1 MPVRRATAEAQ
12 LKFWS
17 EMLLARRVRAGDRD
31 ACAAL
36 VRAHHADVYRFLS
49 RLCRDAHAAED
60 LTQETFAAAWQGIGS
75 FGGLASLKTW
85 LHRIAYRKFVDW
97 DRRPRLAQ
105 QHQVRENFGAACPSG
120 APGPSE
126 AAEAQEWS
134 RRLAAAVDRLE
145 PAEREVI
152 VLHYFQGLSF
162 REIAHVL
169 GQPAGTVKWRVSEAL
184 GRLRTMTHDPSS
196 TEPIAPRRPR
206 RAPGLATG
214 ATAPAAAATG
224 GAGGA

>member
-1 MPVRRATAEAQ
+1 M
-12 LKFWS
+12 KFWS
-17 EMLLARRVRAGDRD
+17 EMLLARRVRAGNRD
-31 ACAAL
+31 ACAAF
-36 VRAHHADVYRFLS
+36 VRAHHADVYRFLA
-49 RLCRDAHAAED
+49 RLCRDPHAAED
-60 LTQETFAAAWQGIGS
+60 LTQETFAAAWQAIGT

-105 QHQVRENFGAACPSG
+105 QQQVWAHLEAAYRAG
-120 APGPSE
+120 APGPPE

-134 RRLAAAVDRLE
+134 RRLSAAVDRLE

-162 REIAHVL
+162 REIAQVL
-169 GQPAGTVKWRVSEAL
+169 AQPAGTVKWRVSAAL

-196 TEPIAPRRPR
+196 TEPIAGR
-206 RAPGLATG
+206 RAGRAARLAAG
-214 ATAPAAAATG
+214 ATTPAAVAAES
-224 GAGGA
+224 AGGA

>member
-1 MPVRRATAEAQ
+1 MPVRRATAEAR

-31 ACAAL
+31 ACAAF
-36 VRAHHADVYRFLS
+36 VRAHHADVYRLLA
-49 RLCRDAHAAED
+49 RLCRDAYAAED

-97 DRRPRLAQ
+97 DRRPRLVQ
-105 QHQVRENFGAACPSG
+105 QQQGRSHTEAEFRAG
-120 APGPSE
+120 APGPPE

-134 RRLAAAVDRLE
+134 RRLSAAVDRLE

-162 REIAHVL
+162 REIAQVL
-169 GQPAGTVKWRVSEAL
+169 GQPAGTVKWRVSAAL
-184 GRLRTMTHDPSS
+184 GRLRTMTHEHSS
-196 TEPIAPRRPR
+196 AEPIAGRRR
-206 RAPGLATG
+206 GRAAGLAAG
-214 ATAPAAAATG
+214 ATAPATAAAG

>member
-1 MPVRRATAEAQ
+1 MPVRRATAEAR

-31 ACAAL
+31 ACAAF
-36 VRAHHADVYRFLS
+36 VRAHHADVYRFLA

-60 LTQETFAAAWQGIGS
+60 LTQETFAAAWQAIGS

-105 QHQVRENFGAACPSG
+105 QREVWARLETASPTG
-120 APGPSE
+120 APGPPE
-126 AAEAQEWS
+126 AAEAQEWT

-169 GQPAGTVKWRVSEAL
+169 GQPAGTVKWRVSAAL

-196 TEPIAPRRPR
+196 TEPVTPRRPR
-206 RAPGLATG
+206 RAAGLAAGG
-214 ATAPAAAATG
+214 ATPAPAATG